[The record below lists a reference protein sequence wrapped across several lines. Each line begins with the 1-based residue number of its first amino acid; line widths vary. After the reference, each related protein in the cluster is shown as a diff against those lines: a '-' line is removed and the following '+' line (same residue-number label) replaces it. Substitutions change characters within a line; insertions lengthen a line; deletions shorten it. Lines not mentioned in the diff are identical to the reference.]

1 MLAAMPVLNQQK
13 QNTFLSNTV
22 AMAQEYN
29 NYNDDNK
36 YSPYPTEVTNIKVK
50 LVPFYLP
57 IVKLN

>member
-1 MLAAMPVLNQQK
+1 
-13 QNTFLSNTV
+13 
-22 AMAQEYN
+22 MAQEYN

-36 YSPYPTEVTNIKVK
+36 YSPYPTEVTNMNVK